1 MRSRPKKGRCA
12 LFFILP
18 RCAFLKLD
26 KNIDAKSERRRRR
39 RRSTTTRVAQK
50 HNMSSS
56 SFLVP
61 AGRAFANAGSRNRDD
76 HQKKRCEHNRRKTT
90 TLLARRPH
98 QLFFFPT
105 SGKVSSSSSSL
116 LRAIRRPEEEQ
127 RQSAVAK
134 EEENDDDDDDDVSY
148 EGGFSCDISGSY
160 DQVEKSAS
168 AAGKGS
174 ASQQQQEQ
182 THILDNCRT
191 TLDFKT
197 KIICTLG
204 PSSRT
209 VEQLENLLQTGMSVA
224 RFNFS
229 HGSHEYHQETLDNLR
244 KASENTGLMC
254 AVFLDTKGPEI
265 RTGMLDNGEPVQL
278 HQGEELILTT
288 DYEVKGNAKKIAVS
302 YPDLAKDVK
311 RGSKILCAD
320 GSITLKV
327 LETDVAKGEV
337 LCRCENSAMLGERKN
352 MNLPRV
358 NVNLPTITEKDKDD
372 ILNWGV
378 KNNVDFI
385 AASFVRKGSDID
397 VIREVIGETPGKK
410 IGIVAKVENM
420 EGLDNF
426 EDIVNKSDGVMVAR
440 GDLGMEIRMEQIFLA
455 QKRMIRRCNE
465 AGKPVITATQM
476 LESMTGAPRPTRA
489 EATDVANAVIDGTD
503 CVMLSG
509 ETAAGKYPLDAVAA
523 MADICGEAEA
533 FTANGAAG
541 GSRSPQ
547 PLGFGMHT
555 SSKPFL
561 RFSWHVPSLE
571 SVASASAQTAD
582 EIGAKVII
590 TLSKSGNTSRLIAKY
605 RPNCPIVAV
614 AICRPNHDHGNSARR
629 LLLSRG
635 VVPIMEK
642 MEWRGET
649 ALPQEVL
656 ANAILYVRDHMKIV
670 KTGDLVVG
678 VHRLHGDPLMKVVEV
693 P

>member
-1 MRSRPKKGRCA
+1 VSAIKE
-12 LFFILP
+12 P
-18 RCAFLKLD
+18 RD
-26 KNIDAKSERRRRR
+26 
-39 RRSTTTRVAQK
+39 
-50 HNMSSS
+50 
-56 SFLVP
+56 
-61 AGRAFANAGSRNRDD
+61 
-76 HQKKRCEHNRRKTT
+76 RRKT
-90 TLLARRPH
+90 
-98 QLFFFPT
+98 
-105 SGKVSSSSSSL
+105 GDDD
-116 LRAIRRPEEEQ
+116 EEEDGDD
-127 RQSAVAK
+127 
-134 EEENDDDDDDDVSY
+134 EEEVSY

-160 DQVEKSAS
+160 DDVINNRSKVL
-168 AAGKGS
+168 GFGS
-174 ASQQQQEQ
+174 SRKQQEEEQ
-182 THILDNCRT
+182 RPRHILDNCRM

-209 VEQLENLLQTGMSVA
+209 VEQLENLLMTGMSVA

-244 KASENTGLMC
+244 QASENTGLMC

-265 RTGMLDNGEPVQL
+265 RTGMLENGEPVQL
-278 HQGEELILTT
+278 HQGEQIVLTT
-288 DYEVKGNAKKIAVS
+288 DYEHQGNAKKIAVS
-302 YPDLAKDVK
+302 YRDLAKDVK
-311 RGSKILCAD
+311 TGSKILCAD

-327 LETDVAKGEV
+327 LSTDVNKGEV

-397 VIREVIGETPGKK
+397 TIREVLGEHSAAK

-426 EDIVNKSDGVMVAR
+426 EDIVRKSDGIMVAR

-455 QKRMIRRCNE
+455 QKRMIKRCNE
-465 AGKPVITATQM
+465 EGKPVITATQM

-509 ETAAGKYPLDAVAA
+509 ETAAGKYPLDACAA

-533 FTANGAAG
+533 YAAN
-541 GSRSPQ
+541 SFVSP
-547 PLGFGMHT
+547 MT
-555 SSKPFL
+555 NSSKRFSN
-561 RFSWHVPSLE
+561 FSWHVPHLE
-571 SVASASAQTAD
+571 SVAAASAQTAD

-590 TLSKSGNTSRLIAKY
+590 TLSKSGNTSRLISKY
-605 RPNCPIVAV
+605 RPNCPIIAV
-614 AICRPNHDHGNSARR
+614 SIARPGHDHANSARR

-635 VVPIMEK
+635 VVPILENQ
-642 MEWRGET
+642 EWRGAT
-649 ALPQEVL
+649 AAPQEIL
-656 ANAILYVRDHMKIV
+656 ANAIVYVRDVLKLV